1 MYGTADTKR
10 KRVSERASAQP
21 QMVRVA
27 ARGKQSH
34 QSAPRVERE
43 HGTGTK
49 NRFVAG
55 VCDGELRATLTSGR
69 TVEMAAQMVREVTKR
84 KINCLNFNYIHKA
97 GFRSNGEKMLRQ
109 VTRFQVFLPE
119 GTMAA

>member
-1 MYGTADTKR
+1 MQTACMEQLIVQK
-10 KRVSERASAQP
+10 KSERESVQP

-55 VCDGELRATLTSGR
+55 ISDGELSRR
-69 TVEMAAQMVREVTKR
+69 
-84 KINCLNFNYIHKA
+84 
-97 GFRSNGEKMLRQ
+97 RSRLGL
-109 VTRFQVFLPE
+109 L
-119 GTMAA
+119 